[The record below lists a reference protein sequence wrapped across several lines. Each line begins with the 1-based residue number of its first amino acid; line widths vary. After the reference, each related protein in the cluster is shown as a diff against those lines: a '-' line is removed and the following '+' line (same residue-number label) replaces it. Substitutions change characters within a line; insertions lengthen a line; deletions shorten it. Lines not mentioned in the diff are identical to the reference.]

1 MAELTQEHRIW
12 RDRSWIMR
20 LIAAMLCLWLATAP
34 AYAEWR
40 QAKTRHFLFYSQG
53 SESALRAFAIKVE
66 RFDATLR
73 LRFAVSDA
81 DEPQRL
87 TIYMLPTTDSVQSV
101 YGKGSKTV
109 AGFYVPRAE
118 GSYAVVPRTAGNQTL
133 DADIILFHEYTH
145 HFMLRNFPVAYPAWF
160 TEGFA
165 EYLSTTDFTKDGNP
179 RIGLPANH
187 RAYGLVLETPIPARR
202 LLTASVSE
210 IGVDDKDKFYGR
222 AWLLTHYLN
231 ASPERNAKLSQYL
244 DAINAG
250 KSSLD
255 AATTSFGDLAALD
268 KELAKYL
275 AKSTISVSKLLT
287 VIPPPAELD
296 VSLLD
301 PASAQLVPLRLSYR
315 QALDNRDDGKTD
327 EGKKGMAQLIMG
339 VQKIVAANPL
349 SGDALLLLAQAQSAS
364 GDDTG
369 AEKAVDA
376 ALAINPKLTR
386 ALLLKGQIR
395 CRDNLSKPSVSVETW
410 KTTRGWFIK
419 ANRADTNDPMPLVAY
434 YRSWHDEGVEPSAT
448 SFRGMERAFEMV
460 PESVEVRFALINA
473 YSNNKKWDEA
483 IRLAKVIAFDP
494 HGGGAAGYAQK
505 ILAELQLVKAGSK
518 PAVGLLKAK

>member
-1 MAELTQEHRIW
+1 
-12 RDRSWIMR
+12 MR
-20 LIAAMLCLWLATAP
+20 LIAAMLSLWLAIAP

-40 QAKTRHFLFYSQG
+40 QARTRHFLFYSQG
-53 SESALRAFAIKVE
+53 SEATLRTFATKVE

-87 TIYMLPTTDSVQSV
+87 TIYMLPTTDSVKAV

-118 GSYAVVPRTAGNQTL
+118 GSYAVVPRSAGDQTL
-133 DADIILFHEYTH
+133 GADVILFHEYTH

-165 EYLSTTDFTKDGNP
+165 EYLSTTDFTKEGNP

-202 LLTASVSE
+202 LLTANVSD
-210 IGVDDKDKFYGR
+210 ISADDVDKFYGR

-231 ASPERNAKLSQYL
+231 AEPDRKAKLSEYL
-244 DAINAG
+244 GAINAG

-255 AATTSFGDLAALD
+255 AATTSFGDLTALD

-275 AKSTISVSKLLT
+275 GKSTIPVSKLLT
-287 VIPPPAELD
+287 VIPPPADLEIT
-296 VSLLD
+296 LLD
-301 PASAQLVPLRLSYR
+301 PVSAQLVPLRLAYL
-315 QALDNRDDGKTD
+315 QARDQQDEKKTD
-327 EGKKGMAQLIMG
+327 ESKKGVTQVIVA
-339 VQKIVAANPL
+339 VQKIVAANPQ
-349 SGDALLLLAQAQSAS
+349 SADALLLLAQAQSAS
-364 GDDTG
+364 SDDAA

-376 ALAINPKLTR
+376 ALALDPKLTR

-395 CRDNLSKPSVSVETW
+395 SRDNLRKDRVTAETW
-410 KTTRGWFIK
+410 KTTRAWFIK
-419 ANRADTNDPMPLVAY
+419 ANRTDTNDPLPLFAF
-434 YRSWHDEGVEPSAT
+434 YRSWRDEGVEPSAT

-460 PESVEVRFALINA
+460 PESTEVRFGLINA
-473 YSNNKKWDEA
+473 YANNKKWDDA
-483 IRLAKVIAFDP
+483 IRLTKVIAFDP
-494 HGGGAAGYAQK
+494 HGGGAANYAQT
-505 ILAELQLVKAGSK
+505 LLVDLQAEKTGGK
-518 PAVGLLKAK
+518 PGVELLKAK